1 MHRVE
6 SDVGLRGAATVAAA
20 FAVTAAP
27 ASAIASTS
35 AAIAPLATDTT
46 AAVVSLVL
54 GAAYVAL
61 AVALGHFGM
70 ASATNQSSC
79 GVRCSSVARRRF
91 HTNLWALQAV
101 RVPQRDDFG
110 GRCYRELGVLLTALT
125 D

>member
-54 GAAYVAL
+54 GAA
-61 AVALGHFGM
+61 G
-70 ASATNQSSC
+70 QSSC
-79 GVRCSSVARRRF
+79 DARCSSATRRRS
-91 HTNLWALQAV
+91 HTYLQALQAG
-101 RVPQRDDFG
+101 RVSQRGKIG
-110 GRCYRELGVLLTALT
+110 GRGQCCRKLDVPRTALT